1 MLRPFHLVQVS
12 SEFHMAHWA
21 LDTSP
26 WVHLLQIPQLLV
38 AQNEPFISP
47 SFLPTLTVQTPLLT
61 LVLQPGIQELFLLFT
76 SNQWS
81 ILPILP
87 PKYLSISVS
96 LHLHCHLLVQATSPG
111 LG

>member
-12 SEFHMAHWA
+12 SELHMAHRA

-26 WVHLLQIPQLLV
+26 WIHLLQIPQLLV
-38 AQNEPFISP
+38 AENEPLF
-47 SFLPTLTVQTPLLT
+47 PTLTVQTPLLT
-61 LVLQPGIQELFLLFT
+61 PVLQPGTQELFLLFT

-87 PKYLSISVS
+87 PKYLSIFAS
-96 LHLHCHLLVQATSPG
+96 LHPHCHLLVKATSPG